1 MEETLNLEDIL
12 GVIKKNL
19 IMIIS
24 LGLLFGAAAAFA
36 TALIMT
42 PQYEA
47 NTQVL
52 VTQSQESSD
61 GAVNNQD
68 IQASL
73 QLVNTYRD
81 IILSPTVLDD
91 VVENLGL
98 EQTSNALANKIT
110 VNNQDQSQVL
120 TITVSDE
127 FPENAETI
135 ANEVADVF
143 QERVS
148 EVMNVDNVSILAR
161 ADIGE
166 NPSPVSPQPL
176 VNMAIGLIL
185 GVLLALGIAFL
196 REFLDKRV
204 KTEEE
209 VEKILDLPV
218 LGTVAKFDK

>member
-36 TALIMT
+36 TAIIMT

-52 VTQSQESSD
+52 VTQSQETD
-61 GAVNNQD
+61 GMVDNQD
-68 IQASL
+68 VQASL

-98 EQTSNALANKIT
+98 EQTSNALSNKIT

-148 EVMNVDNVSILAR
+148 EVMNVDNVSILAT
-161 ADIGE
+161 AEVGE

-176 VNMAIGLIL
+176 VNIAIGLIL

-218 LGTVAKFDK
+218 LGTIAKFDK

>member
-148 EVMNVDNVSILAR
+148 EVMNVDNVSILAT
-161 ADIGE
+161 ADVGE

-176 VNMAIGLIL
+176 VNIAIGLIL

-209 VEKILDLPV
+209 VEKILGLPV
-218 LGTVAKFDK
+218 LGTIAKFDK

>member
-148 EVMNVDNVSILAR
+148 EVMNVDNVSILAT
-161 ADIGE
+161 ADVGE
-166 NPSPVSPQPL
+166 TRHRFHRSRSSISQS
-176 VNMAIGLIL
+176 A
-185 GVLLALGIAFL
+185 
-196 REFLDKRV
+196 
-204 KTEEE
+204 
-209 VEKILDLPV
+209 
-218 LGTVAKFDK
+218 

>member
-52 VTQSQESSD
+52 VTQSQEAD
-61 GAVNNQD
+61 GVVNNQD
-68 IQASL
+68 VQASL

-81 IILSPTVLDD
+81 IIQSPTVLDD

-98 EQTSNALANKIT
+98 EQSSSALSNQIT

-120 TITVSDE
+120 TITVTDE

-143 QERVS
+143 QERVA
-148 EVMNVDNVSILAR
+148 EVMRVDNVSVLEIAT
-161 ADIGE
+161 IGDD
-166 NPSPVSPQPL
+166 PPPVSPQPL
-176 VNMAIGLIL
+176 VNIAIGLIL

>member
-73 QLVNTYRD
+73 QLVNTYWD

-98 EQTSNALANKIT
+98 EQTSNALANQIT

-148 EVMNVDNVSILAR
+148 EVMNVDNVSILTT
-161 ADIGE
+161 ADVGQD
-166 NPSPVSPQPL
+166 PSPVSPQPL
-176 VNMAIGLIL
+176 VNIAIGLIL

-218 LGTVAKFDK
+218 RGTVAKFDK

>member
-81 IILSPTVLDD
+81 IIQSPTVLDD

-98 EQTSNALANKIT
+98 EQSSSALSNQIT

-120 TITVSDE
+120 TITVTDE

-143 QERVS
+143 QERVA
-148 EVMNVDNVSILAR
+148 EVMSVDNVSILAT
-161 ADIGE
+161 ADVGDD
-166 NPSPVSPQPL
+166 PSPVSPQPL
-176 VNMAIGLIL
+176 VNIAIGLIL